1 MTDEYMKKY
10 IIKKIDEAREL
21 LDEIEELVED
31 FDTDEDE

>member
-1 MTDEYMKKY
+1 MKKY

-31 FDTDEDE
+31 FDTDENE